1 MYHHVLT
8 RGFAL
13 LKHSHCRQWCRRA
26 FSRVFIWWL
35 SGTALSYEQYGRSM
49 SSGRCLLR
57 KPTHPVLP
65 PCTDNQLDLSTWRLG
80 VQSLT
85 DEIEHRPG
93 RSQEKSNREVVQ
105 VVGADR
111 SKLVSR
117 KGGETWGLPTFR
129 SGHRDDISNSRTIL
143 RCSPHTSAF
152 ALPSGR
158 VSCSPGPH
166 QSPPPLHPSASPGPR
181 GVPQYSSGI

>member
-1 MYHHVLT
+1 M
-8 RGFAL
+8 
-13 LKHSHCRQWCRRA
+13 SN
-26 FSRVFIWWL
+26 
-35 SGTALSYEQYGRSM
+35 GRSM

-85 DEIEHRPG
+85 DEIEYRPG

-111 SKLVSR
+111 LRLVSR
-117 KGGETWGLPTFR
+117 KGVRPGVSPTFR
-129 SGHRDDISNSRTIL
+129 SGHRDDISNS
-143 RCSPHTSAF
+143 
-152 ALPSGR
+152 
-158 VSCSPGPH
+158 
-166 QSPPPLHPSASPGPR
+166 
-181 GVPQYSSGI
+181 